1 MKKYLLCLISPVFLA
16 AAPVGSTEIP
26 FELSDQMNYQL
37 NYKEY
42 STDFKTLP
50 SNPNVYEEVDSYLDK
65 ELTTPFKKIKP
76 NQSFSIIAV
85 DVNSQNQLVFQ
96 LQDKG
101 YVIADQT
108 RIYDDIILTR
118 QDVSKKAWLK
128 KNVTLYSSP
137 IANQAKKLR
146 LDLKPYQEVTVSEV
160 AETPLGFFAKIDSG
174 AWVNLNDL
182 SESDNRIEAV
192 QDLLMA
198 KYQSK
203 DIAVYVKKLSTGET
217 AGVNQENVMYAASVT
232 KLPTLYYVQENINHK
247 NISLTDSV
255 KYVKETEDFDGAYEP
270 EGSGSLDKTP
280 DNQKYRIDDLINHT
294 AKESDNVASNLLGY
308 YAADKFDK
316 QFYQETTR
324 IVGRKWDM
332 VSRMASAEM
341 AGLMMEAIY
350 RQDGYVLESLSA
362 TNFDD
367 QRIARDIDV
376 KVAHKIGDAYDFKH
390 DVAIVYAKEPFVLSI
405 FTDHKTYDDISQIA
419 NDVYGILK

>member
-1 MKKYLLCLISPVFLA
+1 MKKQLIWLISPILFA

-26 FELSDQMNYQL
+26 FELSNQMNYQL

-42 STDFKTLP
+42 STDFQTIP
-50 SNPNVYEEVDSYLDK
+50 SNPNVYEEVDTYLDK
-65 ELTTPFKKIKP
+65 ELTIPFRKIKP
-76 NQSFSIIAV
+76 NSPFSIIGV

-96 LQDKG
+96 LQDKR
-101 YVIADQT
+101 YVVADQT
-108 RIYDDIILTR
+108 RIYDDIIVAHR
-118 QDVSKKAWLK
+118 VVSEKAWLK

-137 IANQAKKLR
+137 IANQAKKLS
-146 LDLKPYQEVTVSEV
+146 LDSKPYQEVTVSEIV
-160 AETPLGFFAKIDSG
+160 ETHLGFFAKINSK
-174 AWVNLNDL
+174 AWVHLNDL
-182 SESDNRIEAV
+182 SRSDNRIEAV
-192 QDLLMA
+192 QDLLTT
-198 KYQSK
+198 KYSSK
-203 DIAVYVKKLSTGET
+203 NIAVYVKKLSTGET
-217 AGVNQENVMYAASVT
+217 AGVNQEKMMYAASVA
-232 KLPTLYYVQENINHK
+232 KLPTLYYVQENINRK
-247 NISLTDSV
+247 KINLTDSV

-270 EGSGSLDKTP
+270 EGSGSIDKIP
-280 DNQKYRIDDLINHT
+280 DNQKYRIDDLIDRT

-316 QFYQETTR
+316 RFYQETTR
-324 IVGRKWDM
+324 IAGQKWDM

-350 RQDGYVLESLSA
+350 RQNGYVLESLSA

-405 FTDHKTYDDISQIA
+405 FTDQMTYDDISQIA